1 VVTGKFLSDQEVPS
15 LDVVI
20 HEAFREQVRANS
32 KFWRIPATSVSAGP
46 GVLDVSVEGLAAL
59 VQGGIAFDGFDDPG
73 DPAKDAD
80 SFVLFANEVA
90 ARADSEPLRINFA
103 TGRGLLPGKTQLRY
117 LGVPVGFVE
126 SLKTENGKVEV
137 SARLEPGHESLRRRG
152 SKFAVV
158 EPHISLQGVYI
169 ECVPGTGPITSA
181 VFSGTI
187 AANPDLLERK
197 GFEIRLTSPRTSI
210 RPGANVVY
218 RDIVIGEVTEKSLS
232 EDGQSVVLRAVID
245 QEYRN
250 LVREKSHFW
259 DAGAIEAS
267 IGFLKLKIR
276 SQTLMNS
283 DGKVALDN
291 PAKAGEPVAVGHG
304 FELFKKPLR

>member
-1 VVTGKFLSDQEVPS
+1 
-15 LDVVI
+15 
-20 HEAFREQVRANS
+20 
-32 KFWRIPATSVSAGP
+32 
-46 GVLDVSVEGLAAL
+46 
-59 VQGGIAFDGFDDPG
+59 
-73 DPAKDAD
+73 
-80 SFVLFANEVA
+80 
-90 ARADSEPLRINFA
+90 
-103 TGRGLLPGKTQLRY
+103 
-117 LGVPVGFVE
+117 
-126 SLKTENGKVEV
+126 LKTENGKVEV

-158 EPHISLQGVYI
+158 EPHISLQGVTGLETILSGVYI